1 MLQILAEHG
10 VNLRFKDHMKQ
21 SIMFYIAR
29 DGKAKVLEF
38 LQPYGLE
45 INESDIYK

>member
-1 MLQILAEHG
+1 MLQILIDHG

-21 SIMFYIAR
+21 TIMFYTAR

-38 LQPYGLE
+38 LFTQGLE
-45 INESDIYK
+45 INESDIY

>member
-1 MLQILAEHG
+1 MLHILLDHG
-10 VNLRFKDHMKQ
+10 VNLKFKDHMKQ

-38 LQPYGLE
+38 VHTHGLE
-45 INESDIYK
+45 INESDIY